1 MSLWEQTGN
10 NRRALQGGSSCS
22 LSARG
27 DQGVSP
33 TSDTASESA
42 AEVLTVWDS
51 ASVPCSQSQNCT
63 LPKESALTTV
73 PLERREM
80 AHTTHSRLAF
90 SAWWFTMILCTVWP
104 GVREG
109 WGWPG
114 DPRCTAGPVGAVS
127 ARGWDG
133 IMG

>member
-1 MSLWEQTGN
+1 MQQVPLPVS
-10 NRRALQGGSSCS
+10 QG
-22 LSARG
+22 RG

-33 TSDTASESA
+33 TCDTASEST

-73 PLERREM
+73 PLDRRVM

-90 SAWWFTMILCTVWP
+90 STWWFTMTLCTVWP
-104 GVREG
+104 AVGEG
-109 WGWPG
+109 WGGLG
-114 DPRCTAGPVGAVS
+114 DPPVHGGAGGCRWS
-127 ARGWDG
+127 RG
-133 IMG
+133 MGWGGMGDT